1 MERSGRLVDLLLI
14 FTVYS
19 CMFFFSLFI
28 FSLLS
33 GVFLHVLADTL
44 GSIGVIISAGLIYQF
59 GKLFCWYIL

>member
-33 GVFLHVLADTL
+33 GVFLHVMADTL

-59 GKLFCWYIL
+59 GKFFCWYIL